1 MLMVLMS
8 LALGVGLGFFLWR
21 NSKGII
27 QKANFIT
34 LSGLFFLLLV
44 MGAQLGSNQ
53 KVLSGLL
60 NTGKQAFVIAL
71 LSIAGS
77 VILVQLASGYIKKSL
92 TTTCKE
98 EGYKAGDMR

>member
-8 LALGVGLGFFLWR
+8 LALGVGLGFLWR

-53 KVLSGLL
+53 EVLSGLL
-60 NTGKQAFVIAL
+60 NIGKQAFIIAL

-77 VILVQLASGYIKKSL
+77 VILVQLASGYIKKNL
-92 TTTCKE
+92 TTTRKE
-98 EGYKAGDMR
+98 ESYKVGDMR